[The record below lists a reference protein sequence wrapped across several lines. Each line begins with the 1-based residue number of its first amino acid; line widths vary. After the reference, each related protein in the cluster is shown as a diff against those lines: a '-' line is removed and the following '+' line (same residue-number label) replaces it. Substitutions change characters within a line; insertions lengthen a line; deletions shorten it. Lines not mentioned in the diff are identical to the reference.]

1 MQFHAGVTMTTFSAS
16 VSVAG
21 IVSLCSVGIG
31 MLHDITLQYGNGVG
45 MGVYIGGVYIGG
57 VYIGG

>member
-1 MQFHAGVTMTTFSAS
+1 
-16 VSVAG
+16 
-21 IVSLCSVGIG
+21 